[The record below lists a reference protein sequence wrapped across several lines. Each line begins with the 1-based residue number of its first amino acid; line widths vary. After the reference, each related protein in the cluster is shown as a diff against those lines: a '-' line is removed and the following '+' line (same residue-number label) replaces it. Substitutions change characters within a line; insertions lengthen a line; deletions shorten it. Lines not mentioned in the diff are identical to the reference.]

1 MTAKKALKNNVVS
14 LFLARHD
21 FSLYLLSDFENK
33 NNKQKGGINMSKWEE
48 LKSNLSVIA
57 DKTIKKTKELTDTA
71 SLKIKIAS
79 KEADRD
85 IEYKNL
91 GRLTYLKL
99 KDTDT
104 KDPEALTKQ
113 ISESIEKL
121 DTINEEII
129 TLKKEDELRKK
140 AKKAEKEEAKKKAEE
155 EAEQE
160 EELIMEQFNEARRE
174 ADAEYEKAKEAA
186 NSAKTA
192 Q

>member
-1 MTAKKALKNNVVS
+1 
-14 LFLARHD
+14 
-21 FSLYLLSDFENK
+21 
-33 NNKQKGGINMSKWEE
+33 MSKWEE

-121 DTINEEII
+121 DTINEEIL